1 LTKNI
6 LIVTQEFP
14 PLPGGI
20 GNHAFHLANQ
30 LYSNGYSVTVIT
42 EKRCNSDEQWNDFV
56 HSNSNISIIGVKRYK
71 PLIITYLL
79 RIFIYLYLSF
89 KLKATVIFSGK
100 FPIWMA
106 AIPIKN
112 KKISVIHGSEIKQ
125 FGIWKRLFQK
135 GLNNSSSVISVS
147 KFTQNKML
155 ELYEVSIQ
163 RLCVINNG
171 FGEMISVEAFNKS
184 IFNKN
189 ELKFITVGGMHKRK
203 GQHNFIRTLPE
214 ILKKFPDSTY
224 IVCGLPVE
232 KIELMEQAKKLG
244 IEKAVHFYDAPSNDE
259 VKRLILSSDVFV
271 MLSENLEN
279 GDFEGFGI
287 AIIEAM
293 SLGLPSIG
301 SLNTGIEDAIS
312 PGISGELVDAAN
324 NEQIINAIDKIVGN
338 YSDYSENAVTWAN
351 KFQWK
356 DIVNAY
362 IERIEN

>member
-1 LTKNI
+1 
-6 LIVTQEFP
+6 
-14 PLPGGI
+14 
-20 GNHAFHLANQ
+20 
-30 LYSNGYSVTVIT
+30 VIT

-56 HSNSNISIIGVKRYK
+56 NSNSNISIIGVNRYK

-89 KLKATVIFSGK
+89 KLKATVLFSGK

-106 AIPIKN
+106 AIPVKN

-135 GLNNSSSVISVS
+135 GLNQSNTVISVS
-147 KFTQNKML
+147 KFTQRKML
-155 ELYEVSIQ
+155 ELYRVTEN

-184 IFNKN
+184 TFNKN
-189 ELKFITVGGMHKRK
+189 DLKFITVGGMHKRK
-203 GQHNFIRTLPE
+203 GQHNFIRVLPML
-214 ILKKFPDSTY
+214 LKKFPNATY
-224 IVCGLPVE
+224 SICGLPVE
-232 KIELMEQAKKLG
+232 KQQLIQQCKMLGVEQAVK
-244 IEKAVHFYDAPSNDE
+244 FYDAPSNEE
-259 VKRLILSSDVFV
+259 VKKLILSNDIFV

-301 SLNTGIEDAIS
+301 ALNTGIEDAIS
-312 PGISGELVDAAN
+312 ASVSGELVNVKDDEHVCLAVERIVAN
-324 NEQIINAIDKIVGN
+324 YSEYSQNAI
-338 YSDYSENAVTWAN
+338 EWAN
-351 KFQWK
+351 SFQWK
-356 DIVNAY
+356 DIVNTY